1 MSNRFIILEIISWN
15 LIFNADDFCISC
27 IYDFQYACNNCWCKA
42 TLVTTYKPATVYNC
56 VKKCAEIMW
65 WCLLQAPVLNM
76 GYQLSQAMKVTTQQP
91 TSYVLQLI
99 ASEKELK
106 MASCYNYLMIFSKFS
121 LRIKTLCVFIPKIHY
136 R

>member
-1 MSNRFIILEIISWN
+1 MLKRFIILEMIVWN
-15 LIFNADDFCISC
+15 LIFNANDFCMSY
-27 IYDFQYACNNCWCKA
+27 IYDFQYACNNCWQEA
-42 TLVTTYKPATVYNC
+42 TIVTTYKPATVYNC

-65 WCLLQAPVLNM
+65 WCLLQVPVLNM

-91 TSYVLQLI
+91 TSYELQLI

-106 MASCYNYLMIFSKFS
+106 MASCYNYLMITSKFS
-121 LRIKTLCVFIPKIHY
+121 LCKKTPCVVIIHY